1 MEQLRMIHK
10 MKNLPEYT
18 LAEGFT
24 LRAYQPADQAIW
36 LEICSHGLLT
46 EQELPDGWKIC
57 VTDFPTLV
65 PERDIY
71 MICDSTGKAVATCTA
86 FALSDNVALL
96 HMLGALPE
104 ARGHKLAT
112 SMTAYGLQKMAKE
125 MKCDDRMMRLKS
137 DDWRVS
143 AVRTYLQCG
152 FQPVLFDTGMQ
163 ERWTAICDKLD
174 IHGIEMLDDNG
185 NPTGVIL

>member
-24 LRAYQPADQAIW
+24 LRAYQPEDQAVW

-46 EQELPDGWKIC
+46 EQEIPDGWKIC

-71 MICDSTGKAVATCTA
+71 MICD
-86 FALSDNVALL
+86 
-96 HMLGALPE
+96 
-104 ARGHKLAT
+104 
-112 SMTAYGLQKMAKE
+112 
-125 MKCDDRMMRLKS
+125 
-137 DDWRVS
+137 
-143 AVRTYLQCG
+143 
-152 FQPVLFDTGMQ
+152 
-163 ERWTAICDKLD
+163 KLD
-174 IHGIEMLDDNG
+174 LHGIEMLDDDG
-185 NPTGVIL
+185 NPTGIIL